1 MNADTRRPG
10 RIGQFK
16 SPPHQTIKDLHE
28 SREGWKAKYMA
39 MKAEC
44 TKLARERR
52 ALIDNQAYLE
62 KREAYWKRR
71 AAALVSEVPNAAAD
85 KMGVPALLRAAG
97 PSADP
102 AKKKQRPRCRQH
114 PPC

>member
-1 MNADTRRPG
+1 MNADPRRPG

-16 SPPHQTIKDLHE
+16 SPPHQTIKDLYE

-44 TKLARERR
+44 TKLAKERR
-52 ALIDNQAYLE
+52 ALVDSQAYLE
-62 KREAYWKRR
+62 KRAAYWKRQ
-71 AAALVSEVPNAAAD
+71 AAALAAAVPNVAAA
-85 KMGVPALLRAAG
+85 KTGAPAPPRAAG

-102 AKKKQRPRCRQH
+102 AKKKTSV
-114 PPC
+114 